1 LSFLRIYSAFLSNTV
16 TFVRGLIRNDINK
29 KSEPKYL
36 NSTFCLYSIRV
47 LLLWTN
53 EKSVVVMLNNSIN
66 IVHRMSR
73 LSKLYGVVALSLTM
87 LFGGHQL
94 QAQDATAPANGGAGA
109 AAAAPAGGGGGD
121 VEKGKTLFSNN
132 CAQCHSV
139 TDEVVVG
146 PGLKGVQQRTPG
158 KEWLYKWIKNSSAV
172 VASGDAYGQ
181 QVFNKFGQI
190 QMTSFPSLSNE
201 DIDGILA
208 YIEQESG
215 GAKPATAGTTDQAAP
230 AGGPAP
236 AAAAAS
242 GPSEL
247 FTVVLVAL
255 LIVMVL
261 VLAVLLAIVTI
272 LSKAVA
278 PTAEGEAVPATSLN
292 QRIRMGMSNAFHNS
306 TLRSIV
312 IWLFLLVAV
321 KETLDGAY
329 SIGIQQG
336 YAPKQP
342 IAYSHKLHAG
352 QYKIDCNY
360 CHTGVNKGKNA
371 TIPAANICM
380 NCHGVIKK
388 ESPEIQKIYAAIE
401 QNRPIEWI
409 RVHNLPDLAY
419 FNHAQHVNVGNV
431 QCQTCHGEIE
441 KMEVVEQRSSLTM
454 GWCIDCHR
462 KTEVNA
468 KDNAY
473 YDKLV
478 ALHQKQSKEPLK
490 VANIGGLECSKCHY

>member
-1 LSFLRIYSAFLSNTV
+1 MLIHSVNV
-16 TFVRGLIRNDINK
+16 VRK
-29 KSEPKYL
+29 MSYL
-36 NSTFCLYSIRV
+36 Y
-47 LLLWTN
+47 
-53 EKSVVVMLNNSIN
+53 
-66 IVHRMSR
+66 R
-73 LSKLYGVVALSLTM
+73 LSGIALVSLM
-87 LFGGHQL
+87 LLIFSNQVK
-94 QAQDATAPANGGAGA
+94 AQDSTAGGAP
-109 AAAAPAGGGGGD
+109 AAAAPAAAGGGD
-121 VEKGKTLFSNN
+121 AEKGKTLFTNN
-132 CAQCHSV
+132 CAQCHAV
-139 TDEVVVG
+139 TGEKVVG
-146 PGLKGVQQRTPG
+146 PGLKGIEQRAPS
-158 KEWLYKWIKNSSAV
+158 KDWLHKWVRNSSAV
-172 VASGDAYGQ
+172 IATGDAYAN
-181 QVFNKFGQI
+181 QVFNANGKV
-190 QMTSFPSLSNE
+190 QMSSFPSLSDA

-208 YIEQESG
+208 YIDQAG
-215 GAKPATAGTTDQAAP
+215 KPVVASAAP
-230 AGGPAP
+230 ATDGGGTAP
-236 AAAAAS
+236 AVGAASS

-247 FTVVLVAL
+247 FTFVLVAL
-255 LIVMVL
+255 LIVMLL
-261 VLAVLLAIVTI
+261 VLGVLLVIVTI
-272 LSKAVA
+272 LSKAVS
-278 PTAEGEAVPATSLN
+278 PVTTESVQTSSLG
-292 QRIRMGMSNAFHNS
+292 QRLKTGLSDTFNNS

-312 IWLFLLVAV
+312 IILFLLVAT
-321 KETLDGAY
+321 KETIDGAY
-329 SIGIQQG
+329 SIGVQKG

-360 CHTGVNKGKNA
+360 CHTGAQKGKSA

-401 QNRPIEWI
+401 NNQPIEWI

-462 KTEVNA
+462 RTEVNT

-478 ALHQKQSKEPLK
+478 AIHQKESKEPLK